1 MLKLKNVTQKF
12 TKINKSNE
20 KIKFYANN
28 GINLEIYDKKMIG
41 LGPNSV
47 SKSTFL
53 CIITAVLKNIKMRKY
68 YLTNGRVKNNFK

>member
-12 TKINKSNE
+12 TKINKSKE

-41 LGPNSV
+41 LKKDGG
-47 SKSTFL
+47 K
-53 CIITAVLKNIKMRKY
+53 KKW
-68 YLTNGRVKNNFK
+68 